1 MNNYVLECC
10 ADSVQS
16 AINAEKGGANRIE
29 LCSALVIGGLSP
41 SVCLFDEV
49 MKNCS
54 IKVNVLLRPRFGDF
68 CYDDYEIEIIK
79 NEIKMFRER
88 GANGVV
94 IGVLKPDGTLDMEK
108 MKYLMEEAKGIDVT
122 LHRAF
127 DVAKDPY
134 KTLEQAKELG
144 VNTIL
149 TSGQKN
155 SAMEGAELL
164 KDLVSKSENV
174 DILIGS
180 GVSAEVIKPLYDMT
194 KAISYHMSGKV
205 TLESRMTYRKE
216 GVSMGAA
223 GVSEFEIFETSVEKV
238 KAASELLKA
247 L

>member
-16 AINAEKGGANRIE
+16 AVNAEKGGANRIE

-155 SAMEGAELL
+155 SAMDGAELL

-174 DILIGS
+174 DILVGS
-180 GVSAEVIKPLYDMT
+180 GVSAEVIKPLYDIT
-194 KAISYHMSGKV
+194 KATSYHMSGKV

-238 KAASELLKA
+238 KAASDLLKA

>member
-1 MNNYVLECC
+1 M
-10 ADSVQS
+10 
-16 AINAEKGGANRIE
+16 
-29 LCSALVIGGLSP
+29 
-41 SVCLFDEV
+41 
-49 MKNCS
+49 
-54 IKVNVLLRPRFGDF
+54 
-68 CYDDYEIEIIK
+68 
-79 NEIKMFRER
+79 
-88 GANGVV
+88 
-94 IGVLKPDGTLDMEK
+94 
-108 MKYLMEEAKGIDVT
+108 
-122 LHRAF
+122 
-127 DVAKDPY
+127 
-134 KTLEQAKELG
+134 G

-155 SAMEGAELL
+155 SAMDGAELL

-194 KAISYHMSGKV
+194 KATSYHMSGKV

>member
-1 MNNYVLECC
+1 MVIF
-10 ADSVQS
+10 SH
-16 AINAEKGGANRIE
+16 GGF
-29 LCSALVIGGLSP
+29 
-41 SVCLFDEV
+41 LF
-49 MKNCS
+49 
-54 IKVNVLLRPRFGDF
+54 
-68 CYDDYEIEIIK
+68 YE
-79 NEIKMFRER
+79 
-88 GANGVV
+88 
-94 IGVLKPDGTLDMEK
+94 
-108 MKYLMEEAKGIDVT
+108 
-122 LHRAF
+122 
-127 DVAKDPY
+127 
-134 KTLEQAKELG
+134 TLEQAKELG

-155 SAMEGAELL
+155 SAMDGAELL

-194 KAISYHMSGKV
+194 KATSYHMSGKV